1 MSSTLRVTNVSDT
14 TGGTSTNLMSGL
26 AKAWSNLNGT
36 GTIAERDSFNIS
48 GYVDNGTGNY
58 TFTISNDMSDA
69 NYQQSSTAQESGTG
83 SNRDVGN
90 IPSVAAGSLQVATSY
105 VSTTGGIAAADD
117 CLYVCTNIHGD
128 LA

>member
-48 GYVDNGTGNY
+48 GYVDNGTGDY
-58 TFTISNDMSDA
+58 TFTISSDMSDA
-69 NYQQSSTAQESGTG
+69 NYAHSYGGHDDGYGFFTNNSAATPTAGALRTQCFKSGIG
-83 SNRDVGN
+83 VGDKDHLTA
-90 IPSVAAGSLQVATSY
+90 S
-105 VSTTGGIAAADD
+105 
-117 CLYVCTNIHGD
+117 IHGD

>member
-1 MSSTLRVTNVSDT
+1 MSSTLRVTNVTDT

-58 TFTISNDMSDA
+58 TFTIANDMGDTNYGGHGNCDRIIDTTNATEGCQYA
-69 NYQQSSTAQESGTG
+69 N
-83 SNRDVGN
+83 
-90 IPSVAAGSLQVATSY
+90 ILAGSQDFICVSATP
-105 VSTTGGIAAADD
+105 TADD
-117 CLYVCTNIHGD
+117 QAMVLMSILGD

>member
-1 MSSTLRVTNVSDT
+1 MSSTLRVTNVADT

-48 GYVDNGTGNY
+48 GYVDNGTGHY
-58 TFTISNDMSDA
+58 TFTIANDMGDTNYGGHGNCDRIIDTTNATEGCQYA
-69 NYQQSSTAQESGTG
+69 N
-83 SNRDVGN
+83 
-90 IPSVAAGSLQVATSY
+90 ILAGSQDFICVSATP
-105 VSTTGGIAAADD
+105 TADD
-117 CLYVCTNIHGD
+117 QAMVLMSILGD

>member
-58 TFTISNDMSDA
+58 TFTIANDMSDSNYGGHGNCDRIIDTTNATEGIQYA
-69 NYQQSSTAQESGTG
+69 N
-83 SNRDVGN
+83 
-90 IPSVAAGSLQVATSY
+90 ILAGSQDFICVTATP
-105 VSTTGGIAAADD
+105 TADD
-117 CLYVCTNIHGD
+117 QALVLMSILGD